1 MQGVL
6 YLIVGGAL
14 GVFAGVLQS
23 RARAG
28 DPAGPFYASL
38 TAHGQLLM
46 LGFAVMVTIGV
57 TFYVLRR
64 SLARDLHSPA
74 VAGVCLWLLN
84 IGMISVLLSWFG
96 GFGAGWASF
105 LPLAFFP
112 ADAWPLWA
120 TGLFLFGQLL
130 LGLALLLFALEVL
143 MTVFARG
150 QDGARVG
157 WGAATG
163 FNAWSPQVVRP
174 VPIAVVGSVSAALL
188 MVIAAPAFLIY
199 VATGWLEVANPLT
212 TVDSLSRQGALW
224 VLGHPIGFM
233 VFLPLLGLLYE
244 HVAGSAA
251 RDVDAW
257 AYRAFPLYLLLNIAV
272 LTQYVA
278 TDVTSSLFLNPLAQG
293 ALVAMI
299 IPGAMT
305 FATVLNYLLGA
316 KMTWSLSASFL
327 IAGLVGVAL
336 GGLLGTA
343 SALPG
348 VGNVLAGTLVV
359 SAHVH
364 LTTLAGTVLMLFG
377 ALYMLIPQGFGWLYS
392 RTLGWM
398 HLGAS
403 VTGALGFAL
412 LLNLLGF
419 EGMPRALAAISQPP
433 IPGPALGLFFGV
445 TFGIG
450 QLLFLANLLLT
461 AYRAPRPS
469 EAVAP
474 TH

>member
-1 MQGVL
+1 
-6 YLIVGGAL
+6 
-14 GVFAGVLQS
+14 
-23 RARAG
+23 
-28 DPAGPFYASL
+28 
-38 TAHGQLLM
+38 
-46 LGFAVMVTIGV
+46 
-57 TFYVLRR
+57 
-64 SLARDLHSPA
+64 
-74 VAGVCLWLLN
+74 
-84 IGMISVLLSWFG
+84 
-96 GFGAGWASF
+96 
-105 LPLAFFP
+105 
-112 ADAWPLWA
+112 
-120 TGLFLFGQLL
+120 
-130 LGLALLLFALEVL
+130 
-143 MTVFARG
+143 
-150 QDGARVG
+150 
-157 WGAATG
+157 
-163 FNAWSPQVVRP
+163 
-174 VPIAVVGSVSAALL
+174 
-188 MVIAAPAFLIY
+188 
-199 VATGWLEVANPLT
+199 
-212 TVDSLSRQGALW
+212 
-224 VLGHPIGFM
+224 
-233 VFLPLLGLLYE
+233 
-244 HVAGSAA
+244 
-251 RDVDAW
+251 
-257 AYRAFPLYLLLNIAV
+257 
-272 LTQYVA
+272 VA
-278 TDVTSSLFLNPLAQG
+278 TDVRSSLFLNPLAQG